1 MAKGPNILNSLISIS
16 RITPLLPV
24 TLNSDLL
31 DMYQGD
37 LHSMYCTLITPKYKD
52 VSQPYNCIAYY
63 GR

>member
-1 MAKGPNILNSLISIS
+1 MAKGPKILNNLIL
-16 RITPLLPV
+16 ITHQPLLPV

-63 GR
+63 RR